1 LGKPTLNKGLFFCT
15 TLILFGV
22 LDLATTIIGVT
33 HFGACEAN
41 PLLSGIITNSPMMFS
56 AIKLFTAITVGLMF
70 YKASSINGG
79 AANHFLQLS
88 YSFSMIF
95 MTYVVANNVLVV
107 AKLA

>member
-1 LGKPTLNKGLFFCT
+1 MLNKGLFFCT
-15 TLILFGV
+15 TLILFGL

-33 HFGACEAN
+33 YSGAVESN

-56 AIKLFTAITVGLMF
+56 AIKLFTAVIVGLMF

-79 AANHFLQLS
+79 ATNHFLQFS